1 MRFGLLGRSVASGL
15 ILGLAFPPAE
25 LTFLAFVA
33 LVPLLAALEEIAL
46 SERQP
51 VRGTWRAHA
60 FLCGYVAG
68 LAFFGPLLWWIALLD
83 APALTIPWVRVPATA
98 AIVGAY
104 SLFPGLFGLGVVA
117 IRRRV
122 GAPVWV
128 LSAALWTSWEVL
140 RGVGPLAFPWGEL
153 GYSQATFLPA
163 LQIAAVA
170 GVHGIT
176 LWLALANGLA
186 FTSIRTGRIRAAPL
200 AAFLL
205 VVLCPVGLGLLQLAH
220 PSSGSTLRVALVQP
234 SVSNA
239 EKWDPLRRDAIFT
252 DLVELSRAG
261 IAQGAELVI
270 WAETAA
276 PCYLLKDTVY
286 RPLVE
291 TLAAETGV
299 PILLGLPDYQVT
311 PEKRVTYTNTA
322 VLFDAG
328 GELAGRMDKMHLVPF
343 GEYIPL
349 SGHIPALQRV
359 DFGEA
364 DFVSGERLVLFEHE
378 GRHLAVLICFEAI
391 FPELTRSYVREGADL
406 LVNITNDS
414 WFGAGAGARQHA
426 LMAVV
431 RCAESGCGLARCANS
446 GITLAADS
454 HGRILLAT
462 QLFTREVAV
471 VDVPLRRGETLY
483 TKLGDWPVWLAA
495 AATLGLLT
503 AALWRRPR
511 SPAAPSRRA

>member
-1 MRFGLLGRSVASGL
+1 VRIGLLGRSVASGL

-46 SERQP
+46 SPREP
-51 VRGTWRAHA
+51 VRGSWRGPG
-60 FLCGYVAG
+60 FLCGYAAG

-104 SLFPGLFGLGVVA
+104 SLLPGLFGLAFVA

-122 GAPVWV
+122 GAPVW
-128 LSAALWTSWEVL
+128 LIAPALWTCWEVL

-153 GYSQATFLPA
+153 GYSQVTFLPA

-186 FTSIRTGRIRAAPL
+186 FASIRGGRLRAAPVV
-200 AAFLL
+200 AFLL
-205 VVLCPVGLGLLQLAH
+205 VVLCPVALGVIRLAR
-220 PSSGSTLRVALVQP
+220 PLSNPTLRVALVQP
-234 SVSNA
+234 SVGNA
-239 EKWDPLRRDAIFT
+239 EKWDPQQREDIFRDLF
-252 DLVELSRAG
+252 ELSRAG

-276 PCYLLKDTVY
+276 PCYLLKDYVY
-286 RPLVE
+286 RPFVE
-291 TLAAETGV
+291 QLAAETGV

-322 VLFDAG
+322 VLFDAR

-349 SGHIPALQRV
+349 SGHISALQRL

-364 DFVSGERLVLFEHE
+364 DFVSGKKFVLFEL
-378 GRHLAVLICFEAI
+378 GDRRLAVLICFEAI
-391 FPELTRSYVREGADL
+391 FPEMSRRYVREGADL

-426 LMAVV
+426 LMAVA
-431 RCAESGCGLARCANS
+431 RCAETGCGLARCANS
-446 GITLAADS
+446 GISLAADPR
-454 HGRILLAT
+454 GRILLAT
-462 QLFTREVAV
+462 GLFTSEVAV
-471 VDVPLRRGETLY
+471 VDVPLRRGETIY
-483 TKLGDWPVWLAA
+483 AKLGDWPVWLASA
-495 AATLGLLT
+495 AALGLLG

-511 SPAAPSRRA
+511 LPREPGC